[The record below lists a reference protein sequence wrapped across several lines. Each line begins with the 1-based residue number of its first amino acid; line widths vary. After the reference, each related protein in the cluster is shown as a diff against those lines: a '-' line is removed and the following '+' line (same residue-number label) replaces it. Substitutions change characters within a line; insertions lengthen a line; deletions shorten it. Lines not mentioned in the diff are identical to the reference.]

1 MLAEKAIKSL
11 RTNSFIKRKLWNPNF
26 WLFIQ
31 PTLYG
36 TYEIHAGLFT
46 KGADNAPVTE
56 DVYEITGEDIMAKD
70 WEVMEEGWRPAR

>member
-1 MLAEKAIKSL
+1 M
-11 RTNSFIKRKLWNPNF
+11 
-26 WLFIQ
+26 FIQ
-31 PTLYG
+31 PTLFG